1 MMDEYIE
8 YSIGSNKIYRISL
21 ANLLIESVFTWYWS
35 YEEDLHSSIIR
46 VDNKKYNP
54 ISNILMILKSLHAY
68 QHSIMEDED
77 ICMTEEFNKSI
88 INTLKLT
95 KVFVTDKFKNA
106 NVLERSMMIK
116 EKEFEINHE

>member
-1 MMDEYIE
+1 
-8 YSIGSNKIYRISL
+8 
-21 ANLLIESVFTWYWS
+21 
-35 YEEDLHSSIIR
+35 
-46 VDNKKYNP
+46 
-54 ISNILMILKSLHAY
+54 MILKSLHVY
-68 QHSIMEDED
+68 SFVFDED
-77 ICMTEEFNKSI
+77 KWMTEEFDKSI

>member
-1 MMDEYIE
+1 MIDEFIE
-8 YSIGSNKIYRISL
+8 YNMGTDQLYKIPLSK
-21 ANLLIESVFTWYWS
+21 LLVESVFTWYWS

-54 ISNILMILKSLHAY
+54 INNILMILKSLHVY
-68 QHSIMEDED
+68 SFVFDED
-77 ICMTEEFNKSI
+77 KWMTEEFDKSI

>member
-1 MMDEYIE
+1 
-8 YSIGSNKIYRISL
+8 
-21 ANLLIESVFTWYWS
+21 
-35 YEEDLHSSIIR
+35 
-46 VDNKKYNP
+46 
-54 ISNILMILKSLHAY
+54 
-68 QHSIMEDED
+68 
-77 ICMTEEFNKSI
+77 MTEEFDKSI